1 MAVLELTGVSRR
13 FNSQR
18 WVLRKV
24 SLQVQSGERVVL
36 IGESG
41 VGKSTLLNLC
51 AGLDVAD
58 EGEIRLNGHNLRGLD
73 DNELAAIRRR
83 SLGFVF
89 QAFHLIPHLHL
100 WQNVALPLLLVGAD
114 EGSARTAAV
123 AMLDDVG
130 LADRADSFPGE
141 LSGGEQQRV
150 ALARALVHRPALI
163 LADEPTGNLDPQTA
177 AAATNLLAE
186 QVRTRS
192 ASLLM
197 VTHSAQAERIADRV
211 LRLTPEGVVAA

>member
-1 MAVLELTGVSRR
+1 MPVLELADVSRR
-13 FNSQR
+13 FNPHR

-24 SLQVQSGERVVL
+24 SLRIEPGERVVL
-36 IGESG
+36 VGESG

-51 AGLDVAD
+51 AGLDSAD
-58 EGEIRLNGHNLRGLD
+58 EGEVILGGHRLSGLND
-73 DNELAAIRRR
+73 GELAEIRRR
-83 SLGFVF
+83 NLGFVF

-100 WQNVALPLLLVGAD
+100 WQNVALPLLLVG
-114 EGSARTAAV
+114 EGEAAARAAAQ
-123 AMLDDVG
+123 AMLTDVG
-130 LADRADSFPGE
+130 LGDRADSLPGE

-163 LADEPTGNLDPQTA
+163 LADEPTGNLDPQSA
-177 AAATNLLAE
+177 AAATSLLAE

-211 LRLTPEGVVAA
+211 LRLTPEGVVDA

>member
-1 MAVLELTGVSRR
+1 MPVLVLRGVSKR
-13 FNSQR
+13 FDQRR
-18 WVLRKV
+18 WVLRQV
-24 SLQVQSGERVVL
+24 SLQVETGERVVL

-41 VGKSTLLNLC
+41 VGKSSLLNLC
-51 AGLDVAD
+51 AGLDVPD
-58 EGEIRLNGHNLRGLD
+58 EGEIVVAGRPLHGLD
-73 DNELAAIRRR
+73 DTALAAVRRR

-89 QAFHLIPHLHL
+89 QAFHLIPHLQL
-100 WQNVALPLLLVGAD
+100 WQNVALPLLLIGAD
-114 EGSARTAAV
+114 EASARENAR
-123 AMLDDVG
+123 AMLDEVG
-130 LADRADSFPGE
+130 LGERADSLPGE

-197 VTHSAQAERIADRV
+197 VTHSAQAERNADRV
-211 LRLTPEGVVAA
+211 LRLTPEGVVPA

>member
-1 MAVLELTGVSRR
+1 MVLV
-13 FNSQR
+13 
-18 WVLRKV
+18 
-24 SLQVQSGERVVL
+24 
-36 IGESG
+36 GESG

-58 EGEIRLNGHNLRGLD
+58 EGEIVLNGRSLRGLD
-73 DNELAAIRRR
+73 DNGLAAIRRR

-100 WQNVALPLLLVGAD
+100 WQNVALPLLLIGAD
-114 EGSARTAAV
+114 EASANTTAR
-123 AMLDDVG
+123 AMLAEVG
-130 LADRADSFPGE
+130 LEDRAESLPGE

-163 LADEPTGNLDPQTA
+163 LADEPTGNLDPRTA
-177 AAATNLLAE
+177 AAAIDLLAA
-186 QVRTRS
+186 QVETRK

-197 VTHSAQAERIADRV
+197 VTHSVQAERIADRV
-211 LRLTPEGVVAA
+211 LRLTPEGIVPA

>member
-1 MAVLELTGVSRR
+1 VPVLELTAVSKR
-13 FNSQR
+13 FDQRR
-18 WVLRKV
+18 WVLRRV
-24 SLQVQSGERVVL
+24 SLQVEAGERVVL

-51 AGLDVAD
+51 AGLEIPD
-58 EGEIRLNGHNLRGLD
+58 EGEIVLGGHSLRGLD
-73 DNELAAIRRR
+73 DAALAAVRRG

-100 WQNVALPLLLVGAD
+100 WQNVALPLLLIGAD
-114 EGSARTAAV
+114 ESGARQVART
-123 AMLDDVG
+123 MLGQVG
-130 LADRADSFPGE
+130 LGDRIDSLPGE

-177 AAATNLLAE
+177 AAATDLLAE
-186 QVRTRS
+186 QVRS
-192 ASLLM
+192 HGASLLM
-197 VTHSAQAERIADRV
+197 VTHSAQAKRIADRV
-211 LRLTPEGVVAA
+211 LRLTPEGVVPA

>member
-1 MAVLELTGVSRR
+1 VPVLELKDVSRR
-13 FNSQR
+13 FDARR

-24 SLQVQSGERVVL
+24 SLQVERGERVVL

-51 AGLDVAD
+51 AGLDAPD
-58 EGEIRLNGHNLRGLD
+58 EGEIILAGRPLGGLD
-73 DNELAAIRRR
+73 DEALAAIRRS

-89 QAFHLIPHLHL
+89 QAFHLIPHLRL
-100 WQNVALPLLLVGAD
+100 WQNVAIPLLLGGAD
-114 EGSARTAAV
+114 EAQARRASAD
-123 AMLDDVG
+123 MLAEVG
-130 LADRADSFPGE
+130 LGERASSFPGE

-177 AAATNLLAE
+177 AAATDLLADE
-186 QVRTRS
+186 VNSRG

-211 LRLTPEGVVAA
+211 LRLTPEGIVAA

>member
-1 MAVLELTGVSRR
+1 VPVLDLREVSRR
-13 FNSQR
+13 FDRQR
-18 WVLRKV
+18 WVLRRV
-24 SLQVQSGERVVL
+24 SLQVERGERVVL

-51 AGLDVAD
+51 AGLDGPD
-58 EGEIRLNGHNLRGLD
+58 EGEILLAGRSLRGLD
-73 DNELAAIRRR
+73 DEALAAIRRG

-89 QAFHLIPHLHL
+89 QAFHLIPHLRL
-100 WQNVALPLLLVGAD
+100 WQNVAIPLLLTGA
-114 EGSARTAAV
+114 EEAAARPAAT
-123 AMLDDVG
+123 AMLAEVG
-130 LADRADSFPGE
+130 LGDRAASFPGE

-177 AAATNLLAE
+177 AAATDLLASE
-186 QVRTRS
+186 VRSRG
-192 ASLLM
+192 AALLM

-211 LRLTPEGVVAA
+211 LRLTAEGIVAA

>member
-1 MAVLELTGVSRR
+1 VPVLELAQVSRR
-13 FNSQR
+13 FDPRR

-24 SLQVQSGERVVL
+24 SLQVDAGERVVL

-51 AGLDVAD
+51 AGLDSPD
-58 EGEIRLNGHNLRGLD
+58 EGEILLNGQRLRGLD
-73 DNELAAIRRR
+73 DNGLAAMRRR

-89 QAFHLIPHLHL
+89 QAFHLIPHLRL
-100 WQNVALPLLLVGAD
+100 WQNVAIPLLLIGSD
-114 EGSARTAAV
+114 EPSARQAAV
-123 AMLDDVG
+123 EMLAQVG
-130 LADRADSFPGE
+130 LGDRADGFPGE

-177 AAATNLLAE
+177 AAATDLLAAE
-186 QVRTRS
+186 VRTRS

-211 LRLTPEGVVAA
+211 LRLTPDGVVAA